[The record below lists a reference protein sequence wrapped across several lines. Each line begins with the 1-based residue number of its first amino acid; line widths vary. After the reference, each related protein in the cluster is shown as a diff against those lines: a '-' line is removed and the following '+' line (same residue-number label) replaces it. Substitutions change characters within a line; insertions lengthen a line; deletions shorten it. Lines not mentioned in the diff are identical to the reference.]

1 MKHKK
6 VSIKWKIFY
15 YLFSFTII
23 LLIILWLLQIVYL
36 DSFYKIIKMNKLD
49 KATNLLIQQL
59 NHDDINDI
67 ANDLVSEYEISICI
81 MDKEGFKLVSAIYF
95 PNSTINNISY
105 NKFLDFY
112 KKAKEDGGITE
123 VYENLEENKKSVPG
137 IGPSDDV
144 PVPNNDIPQ
153 RDSPQFEVRPKKL
166 KMDSVIKLSIQQI
179 QGKEYLIMIN
189 SVLTPIDSTVST
201 LQVEL
206 VYISIILFVLSMG
219 IALLMS
225 KKITKSIIRINKSAK
240 ELAKGNFQVVFDGN
254 DYREIAELS
263 DTLNYTSKELGRTE
277 AYQQELIANVSHDLR
292 TPLTMIIAYSEGMRD
307 LPGENTAENIQV
319 VIDEAKRLTNLVND
333 MLDISKLQSGVIQ
346 IEKKKY
352 NLTKSIES
360 VMERYTKL
368 KEQEGYNIS
377 FEYDQEVYIIAD
389 EFKIYQVI
397 YNMVNNAINYTGEDK
412 LVKVR
417 QIVMNN
423 KVRIQVEDSGPGI
436 KKHDM
441 QHVWER
447 YYKVDKEHKRAI
459 AGTGL
464 GLSISK
470 NILELH
476 KGEYGVESRE
486 KNGSIFWFQFEI
498 AKN

>member
-6 VSIKWKIFY
+6 LSIKWKIFY

-36 DSFYKIIKMNKLD
+36 DNFYKIIKTNKLNR
-49 KATNLLIQQL
+49 ATDLLIQQL
-59 NHDDINDI
+59 NQDDMNEI

-81 MDKEGFKLVSAIYF
+81 MDKKGFKLVSAAYS
-95 PNSTINNISY
+95 PNSPINNISY
-105 NKFLDFY
+105 EKFLDLY
-112 KKAKEDGGITE
+112 SKAEENGGDTEIYED
-123 VYENLEENKKSVPG
+123 LKENKKSVPE
-137 IGPSDDV
+137 INPSDDS
-144 PVPNNDIPQ
+144 PDIYDDIHKPK
-153 RDSPQFEVRPKKL
+153 DTQFGFVQKKV
-166 KMDSVIKLSIQQI
+166 KMESLIKLSIQKI

-206 VYISIILFVLSMG
+206 ICISIILFVLSIG
-219 IALLMS
+219 IAFLMS

-307 LPGENTAENIQV
+307 LPGENTPENIQV

-346 IEKKKY
+346 IEKRKY

-377 FEYDQEVYIIAD
+377 FEYDREVYITAD

-412 LVKVR
+412 QVKVR
-417 QIVMNN
+417 QIVNDN

-436 KKHDM
+436 KKADM
-441 QHVWER
+441 QYVWER

-476 KGEYGVESRE
+476 QGEYGVESIE
-486 KNGSIFWFQFEI
+486 KKGSIFWFQFEI
-498 AKN
+498 TK